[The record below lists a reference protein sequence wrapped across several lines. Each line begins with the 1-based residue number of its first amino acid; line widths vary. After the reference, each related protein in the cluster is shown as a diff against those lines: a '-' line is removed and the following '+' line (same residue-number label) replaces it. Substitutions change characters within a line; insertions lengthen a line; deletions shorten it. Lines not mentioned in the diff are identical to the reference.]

1 VRNGGIASCLDVRTG
16 DFHFQEERLGAL
28 GDYYASPIGA
38 DGKVLTISHPGRA
51 VVWRAANTLDVLAR
65 NDLGEEVL
73 ATPALAG
80 DTLYIRG
87 KNSLFAFRE
96 SPAH

>member
-1 VRNGGIASCLDVRTG
+1 
-16 DFHFQEERLGAL
+16 
-28 GDYYASPIGA
+28 
-38 DGKVLTISHPGRA
+38 
-51 VVWRAANTLDVLAR
+51 
-65 NDLGEEVL
+65 VL